1 MSSFRA
7 RLRNFQLPGSAVT
20 SGFLTAAMIVAGAF
34 DYAVNI
40 IAGRRLTPTEFF
52 VFVTVTAVLQ
62 VMVQVTNVI
71 RNVVAYYTAESTVY
85 PDATARVGSVLKRS
99 WRWGW
104 RWGLVAAGAMAIASP
119 LLARFLHIETPQSL
133 WAASFALLL
142 LFLRPITDGTLQ
154 GIQHF
159 FGLGTVQ
166 IIQSVMRLLFTVA
179 LLWLGGRAASVI
191 VALPLGSTLALL
203 VALWLLTA
211 YFRAPAPD
219 SPPRPIS
226 WRYSMFTLVGLLAF
240 ALMVN
245 IDPIIVRRFFGDA
258 AAEAYAPVVTLG
270 KMNLFIPLGIG
281 LALFPKATQ
290 RHSAG
295 RDSRRVLLIA
305 LAATILPGLALSLL
319 YWLYPA
325 QIVSMV
331 FGDAYTDPG
340 ILLAMVGLATTLYA
354 GVNIWVNYALSL
366 ERRAYILILALIVT
380 LEIIAMLAFHRYLES
395 IALIMIVSGAAA
407 NIAGLLVTF
416 RQTPKSITRQNA
428 HSGLQ
433 ENENGQ

>member
-1 MSSFRA
+1 MSSIRA
-7 RLRNFQLPGSAVT
+7 RLQLLELSSSAVR
-20 SGFLTAAMIVAGAF
+20 SGFLTVAMIVAGAF
-34 DYAVNI
+34 DYVVNI
-40 IAGRRLTPTEFF
+40 VAGRRLAPTEFF

-62 VMVQVTNVI
+62 VLVQVTNVI
-71 RNVVAYYTAESTVY
+71 RNVVAYYAAESTVY
-85 PDATARVGSVLKRS
+85 PDATSRVGSVLKRS
-99 WRWGW
+99 WRWAW
-104 RWGLVAAGAMAIASP
+104 RWGLVAAGAMALASP
-119 LLARFLHIETPQSL
+119 IIARFLHIDTPWSL

-154 GIQHF
+154 GIQQF

-166 IIQSVMRLLFTVA
+166 IVQSVMRLFLTSA
-179 LLWLGGRAASVI
+179 LLWMGGRAASVI
-191 VALPLGSTLALL
+191 LALPLGSTLALL
-203 VALWLLTA
+203 LALWLLSP
-211 YFRAPAPD
+211 YFRAASPD
-219 SPPRPIS
+219 TPPRPIS
-226 WRYSMFTLVGLLAF
+226 WRYSVFTLIGLLAF

-305 LAATILPGLALSLL
+305 LAATLLPGLLLTLL
-319 YWLYPA
+319 YWAYPG
-325 QIVSMV
+325 QIVQLV
-331 FGDAYTDPG
+331 FGDAYADPG

-366 ERRAYILILALIVT
+366 ERRTYIFILALIVF
-380 LEIIAMLAFHRYLES
+380 LEISTMLLFNDRLET
-395 IALIMIVSGAAA
+395 IALTMIVAGGSA
-407 NIAGLLVTF
+407 NIAGLLTTF
-416 RQTPKSITRQNA
+416 RPIPFKPVE
-428 HSGLQ
+428 Q
-433 ENENGQ
+433 EA